1 MNKHNSI
8 VALNTWILPVVT
20 FNSCLKLSTEQEVL
34 NFCVTHGFQI
44 VTMTGVSSLSN
55 KNGYLN
61 RSGLEFNGWLTR
73 FSLISYMYKD
83 EIFTKPLILVICE
96 LQGWFQAQPFV
107 SSVDILRKYSL
118 VTMVTL
124 LIVQ

>member
-20 FNSCLKLSTEQEVL
+20 FNSCLKLSSEQEVL

-44 VTMTGVSSLSN
+44 VSIRGVSCSLSN

-83 EIFTKPLILVICE
+83 EIFTNPLVLVICE
-96 LQGWFQAQPFV
+96 LQGWF
-107 SSVDILRKYSL
+107 
-118 VTMVTL
+118 
-124 LIVQ
+124 